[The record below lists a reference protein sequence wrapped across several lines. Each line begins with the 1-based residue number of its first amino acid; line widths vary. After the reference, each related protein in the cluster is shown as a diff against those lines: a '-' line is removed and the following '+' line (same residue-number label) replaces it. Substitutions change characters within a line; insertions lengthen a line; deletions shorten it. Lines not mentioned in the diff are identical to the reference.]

1 MNLSSKNN
9 VSMIKHVGKS
19 KKKNLCDFGFGDK
32 FLDTI
37 AKTWPMKK
45 RIDKLGY

>member
-9 VSMIKHVGKS
+9 VSVIKHLAKS

-32 FLDTI
+32 FLETI
-37 AKTWPMKK
+37 AKT
-45 RIDKLGY
+45 

>member
-1 MNLSSKNN
+1 
-9 VSMIKHVGKS
+9 MIKHVAKN

-37 AKTWPMKK
+37 AKT
-45 RIDKLGY
+45 